1 MTSHGGPGDRA
12 TKEDGRVL
20 QRPPSQLP
28 AVASACRR
36 VHRRGVHGWWRAAL
50 LAVAV
55 LVVVGLAWQVDVPTA
70 AAVRDRFRAP
80 GPADWWL
87 ALLALSLALMIPT
100 PRSALSVLAG
110 AVFGLPAGLALV
122 LAAAL
127 AGGIGG
133 FGACRWLGRSLVR
146 QTFRQRLT
154 RVDELLG
161 RHGVLAVLTA
171 RMLPAPP
178 FAVVSYAAGVS
189 GIGLVHYAVGT
200 AVGVIPGSV
209 LYVSL
214 GAAAGS
220 ADGWWAGLQ
229 DRPWLVSLVGLV
241 AVAIAAL
248 WWLHRERR
256 SHQSGEG
263 RQT

>member
-1 MTSHGGPGDRA
+1 M
-12 TKEDGRVL
+12 
-20 QRPPSQLP
+20 
-28 AVASACRR
+28 
-36 VHRRGVHGWWRAAL
+36 HRWWRAVL
-50 LAVAV
+50 LTVAV

-70 AAVRDRFRAP
+70 TAVRDRFRAP

-87 ALLALSLALMIPT
+87 ALLGLSLALLLPT

-110 AVFGLPAGLALV
+110 AVFGLSAGLALV

-133 FGACRWLGRSLVR
+133 FGASRWLGRSLVQR
-146 QTFRQRLT
+146 AFRQRLN
-154 RVDELLG
+154 RVDEVLS

-189 GIGLVHYAVGT
+189 GIALVHFAVGT

-229 DRPWLVSLVGLV
+229 DRPWLASLAGLV
-241 AVAIAAL
+241 AVALLAL
-248 WWLHRERR
+248 WWLRR
-256 SHQSGEG
+256 GRHSHQSHEEPE
-263 RQT
+263 T